1 MSSIIAAV
9 KGKARE
15 SAVRRDS
22 AAAPELH
29 ALDEVEDSVPGTTL
43 RKKRL
48 SDTIEAAL
56 AQARR
61 EYLGSYAPGLRRL
74 CKEFMTRSDEFPLVG
89 QKLLHRA
96 YNSTPLQVTIAGL
109 IVLNFATEAIF
120 AQLVPTDG
128 ATLRAFFVL
137 EVLFDVI
144 FTLEL
149 VHNMWAHYR
158 LFWRSSWVRP
168 RQGGRRLGEAGQ
180 GMGDMPCAFPVPLP
194 LACAEFVRRGGRR
207 LLVDRGCGAGRTRY
221 RPPAPPAGVSRLP
234 PLPSGQVTPGD
245 HRGRRGVDARRLQ
258 RLCRAH
264 YLKSTA
270 ESAMRTEE
278 GMHGLATSRRS
289 LRTRLVCI
297 VWMLRI
303 GRATYKRQR
312 IAALRLQRAVAHW
325 LRRMRRQRDRPERVA
340 VRLLRGVVAQ
350 TIESVYSEREMAAL
364 DHRTRLGVLVA
375 IWTNRTTRQL
385 ALNQFVICTEAHA
398 KAARL
403 GSHAALVH
411 LIMAIVVKQSA
422 ADALQRNPGAAAQS

>member
-1 MSSIIAAV
+1 MQNLFDVVVVVCSWIAV
-9 KGKARE
+9 
-15 SAVRRDS
+15 
-22 AAAPELH
+22 AAP
-29 ALDEVEDSVPGTTL
+29 D
-43 RKKRL
+43 
-48 SDTIEAAL
+48 
-56 AQARR
+56 
-61 EYLGSYAPGLRRL
+61 APGIGLLRL
-74 CKEFMTRSDEFPLVG
+74 
-89 QKLLHRA
+89 
-96 YNSTPLQVTIAGL
+96 
-109 IVLNFATEAIF
+109 
-120 AQLVPTDG
+120 
-128 ATLRAFFVL
+128 LRAFRVFRLFRRVRSLLVIIEGVVASMPGVSNAFV
-137 EVLFDVI
+137 VLIIFMGIWSIIGVQFFGTTMGDEFGSFSKAM
-144 FTLEL
+144 FTLWQVMTGDNWSPDIARPL
-149 VHNMWAHYR
+149 M
-158 LFWRSSWVRP
+158 RSESVGAYSAP
-168 RQGGRRLGEAGQ
+168 Y
-180 GMGDMPCAFPVPLP
+180 
-194 LACAEFVRRGGRR
+194 FVSYTFVASIVMANVVIAV
-207 LLVDRGCGAGRTRY
+207 LLDK
-221 RPPAPPAGVSRLP
+221 
-234 PLPSGQVTPGD
+234 
-245 HRGRRGVDARRLQ
+245 
-258 RLCRAH
+258 

-411 LIMAIVVKQSA
+411 LIMALVVKQSA
-422 ADALQRNPGAAAQS
+422 TDALQRNPGAAAQS